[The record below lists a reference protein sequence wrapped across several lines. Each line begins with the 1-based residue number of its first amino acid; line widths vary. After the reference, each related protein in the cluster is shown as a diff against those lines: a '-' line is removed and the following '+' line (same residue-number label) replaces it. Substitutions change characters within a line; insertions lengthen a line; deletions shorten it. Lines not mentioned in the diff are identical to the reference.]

1 MTWFLV
7 ERRLPGMTLASLSA
21 LQRALREATHRLS
34 PPSAPMRYLGSI
46 YLPGR
51 GKCLC
56 LFEADHVELVRA
68 ANDTAQAP
76 FSSIHEAVAL
86 F

>member
-1 MTWFLV
+1 
-7 ERRLPGMTLASLSA
+7 
-21 LQRALREATHRLS
+21 
-34 PPSAPMRYLGSI
+34 MRYLGSI